1 MIKKQLYPK
10 TKRVGLKNEVVIT
23 EKLDG
28 SNIGFYKLNG
38 ELYVAQ
44 RNNIFTMAEL
54 EDNKGMLYSGLL
66 GWLQENGEHLK

>member
-28 SNIGFYKLNG
+28 SNIGFYKLNYCPMCGKKLG
-38 ELYVAQ
+38 E
-44 RNNIFTMAEL
+44 
-54 EDNKGMLYSGLL
+54 
-66 GWLQENGEHLK
+66 